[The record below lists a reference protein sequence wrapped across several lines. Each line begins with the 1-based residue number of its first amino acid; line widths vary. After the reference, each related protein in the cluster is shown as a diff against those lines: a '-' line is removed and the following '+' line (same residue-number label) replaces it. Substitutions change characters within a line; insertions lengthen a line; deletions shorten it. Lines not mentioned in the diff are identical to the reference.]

1 MWYPVDKSFREF
13 VDSGKLEPGVLIEAI
28 ILGKRKHFLVGD
40 INPNG
45 SMSIGGKPLTDKTII
60 TRYRIIWARL

>member
-1 MWYPVDKSFREF
+1 MWYLVNKSFKEF
-13 VDSGKLEPGVLIEAI
+13 VDSGKLEPGVLIAAI
-28 ILGKRKHFLVGD
+28 IAGKEKHFLVGD

-60 TRYRIIWARL
+60 SRYRIVWAR